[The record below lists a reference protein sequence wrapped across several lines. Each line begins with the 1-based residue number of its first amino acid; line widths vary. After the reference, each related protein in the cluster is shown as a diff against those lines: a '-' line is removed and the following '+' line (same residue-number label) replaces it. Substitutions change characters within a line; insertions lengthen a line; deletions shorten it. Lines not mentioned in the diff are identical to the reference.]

1 MELEELIKRINDKLG
16 KIEMLS
22 KDEPFGYFNLRLS
35 FIEATRSKKKGENPL
50 DVLRLSLERNRNNL
64 EFRVMF
70 CTPLHEIMNLMNDR
84 KTGVHLKN
92 ICECRLQLPLPALS
106 G

>member
-1 MELEELIKRINDKLG
+1 MELEELVKQIYEKLE
-16 KIEMLS
+16 KLES
-22 KDEPFGYFNLRLS
+22 NEPFGYFCLRNS
-35 FIEATRSKKKGENPL
+35 FREASFNRMRGESPL
-50 DVLRLSLERNRNNL
+50 EILRLSLERNRNNL

-70 CTPLHEIMNLMNDR
+70 CTPLHEIVNLMNDR